1 VTAIGKIIVRD
12 DSALHTSNTEYT
24 LELSSEVEKRTLYRM
39 AKIHDF
45 VAMWQGSLNQHATP
59 KELQAPNK
67 ELTDV
72 EYVSDTGE
80 IINVS

>member
-1 VTAIGKIIVRD
+1 MIVCD

-24 LELSSEVEKRTLYRM
+24 VELSSEVEKGTLYRM
-39 AKIHDF
+39 TKVHDF
-45 VAMWQGSLNQHATP
+45 VAIWQGSLNLHATP

-67 ELTDV
+67 QLTDI